1 MTTSIRPLHP
11 SAGEARR
18 RRRRF
23 FGMTFAAAGLGAI
36 LGFTLPG
43 ATFAA
48 EGDPFPTITIQV
60 YNYSQASPALLTRAE
75 REAGRIL
82 GEAGL
87 RTVWLEC
94 LVGPSTITPKGRCQK
109 PLEATDLRLRVLS
122 AAIENRFQPTVFGF
136 TIHPAFASVY
146 YEHALRRAKSEHA
159 ESQTPTILG
168 GVIAHELGHLLLGTN
183 EHSRT
188 GIMQP
193 RWYPDQILQLMKGIL
208 LFTSEQSKLM
218 REQART
224 RTRLQSEN
232 LDPGLIQASF
242 RRMTDRSQG
251 GR

>member
-168 GVIAHELGHLLLGTN
+168 GVIAHELGHLLLGRGAHSLDGIMHTRWGSP
-183 EHSRT
+183 EIVRSLQRQMLFTKQQSERIRTQVLARMAHSRA
-188 GIMQP
+188 G
-193 RWYPDQILQLMKGIL
+193 D
-208 LFTSEQSKLM
+208 
-218 REQART
+218 
-224 RTRLQSEN
+224 
-232 LDPGLIQASF
+232 
-242 RRMTDRSQG
+242 
-251 GR
+251 